1 MRIVKAFLKA
11 AMATAA
17 VTAIMQTVAVPAARA
32 ATTFTLFPVA
42 ATVAGTPRV
51 SASANYNGRDASVM
65 LQVVSSTWATD
76 DPTITVALDVQM
88 SFDNGVTWSDLCA
101 FSFHPQT
108 FGTRTGALP
117 AVNCTAG
124 DDLGARKV
132 RVVLSVDKSSLTMG
146 INATI

>member
-1 MRIVKAFLKA
+1 MRIVKAFLKVA
-11 AMATAA
+11 VAMAA
-17 VTAIMQTVAVPAARA
+17 VTAITQMAAAPGAQA

-42 ATVAGTPRV
+42 ATVAASPRV
-51 SASANYNGRDASVM
+51 SASTNYSGRSGSVM

-76 DPTITVALDVQM
+76 DPTITVTLEVQM